1 MGEAKRRKL
10 LDANYGQARNL
21 APNSYRV
28 ELEADAYKIFAKVKD
43 EFTKSDYGGTATL
56 KNKRFDVQWYGE
68 TDDTTAKEF
77 YIIADFLKRQAVEI
91 MKHFMMPEA
100 LYTWTAIVDSENNL
114 TITIKADREYQ
125 VFKV

>member
-10 LDANYGQARNL
+10 LDPNYGQARNL

-28 ELEADAYKIFAKVKD
+28 ELETDTYKIFAKVKD
-43 EFTKSDYGGTATL
+43 EFTKSNYGGTATL
-56 KNKRFDVQWYGE
+56 ANKRFDVQWYGE

-100 LYTWTAIVDSENNL
+100 LYTWTAVVDSENNL

-125 VFKV
+125 VIKV